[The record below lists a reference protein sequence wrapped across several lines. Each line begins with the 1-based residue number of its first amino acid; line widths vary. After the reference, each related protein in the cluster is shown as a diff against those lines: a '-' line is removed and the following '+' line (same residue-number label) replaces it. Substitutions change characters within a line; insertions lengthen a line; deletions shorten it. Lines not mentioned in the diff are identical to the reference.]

1 MKKGLKTNENFIK
14 SCISQWHS
22 TTIYIN
28 IKNILLQ
35 YSYQQQYLT
44 DAICQTLVT
53 YLQDG
58 VLFGIVYFDST
69 ATELRP
75 ELLFI
80 SSDRDTSICHDLDD
94 ILRGASESTRSIQAA
109 IETATAVSIL
119 LSYEECVFDI

>member
-1 MKKGLKTNENFIK
+1 MIRNFIRY
-14 SCISQWHS
+14 SLSIF
-22 TTIYIN
+22 IN
-28 IKNILLQ
+28 INNILLQ
-35 YSYQQQYLT
+35 YPYQQQYLT
-44 DAICQTLVT
+44 DAICQAFFT

-69 ATELRP
+69 ATELTP
-75 ELLFI
+75 EHLFI